1 MVLPLVPRRTLAG
14 LENIEAF
21 RWRIP
26 LRRFRLL
33 HLLDDRENVRRERSR
48 SHVGGSAAHGS
59 NLPLRRAHDRNVC
72 GLDLGSFPGAL
83 AQMWIARRSRRSCFA
98 LRDVCHPLE
107 DRKSSPGF
115 RRRFVFRANL
125 SLYPGLAWL
134 RSSPA
139 LGFGLD
145 ADQGKFLEYRDP
157 ADRALVLRT
166 LSRPSA

>member
-1 MVLPLVPRRTLAG
+1 MVLPLVPRRPLAR

-21 RWRIP
+21 RWRFS
-26 LRRFRLL
+26 LRRFRLFRF
-33 HLLDDRENVRRERSR
+33 LDDRENVRRERSR
-48 SHVGGSAAHGS
+48 SHMGGSTAHGS

-98 LRDVCHPLE
+98 LRDVCHTLE

-125 SLYPGLAWL
+125 SLYPSFVWL
-134 RSSPA
+134 RSFPA

-145 ADQGKFLEYRDP
+145 ADQGKSLEYCDP
-157 ADRALVLRT
+157 
-166 LSRPSA
+166 